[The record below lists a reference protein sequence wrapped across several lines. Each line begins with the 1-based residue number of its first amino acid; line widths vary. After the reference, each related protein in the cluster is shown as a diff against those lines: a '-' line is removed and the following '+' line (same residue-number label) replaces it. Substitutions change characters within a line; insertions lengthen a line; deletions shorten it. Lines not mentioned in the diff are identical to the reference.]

1 MNRIEKGDW
10 GYLEKQMQRELVRT
24 LLLFASSFG
33 VLLIGIIIAGTKNN
47 LLTIVAV
54 LGLLPASKEL
64 ITCIMFAKAKK
75 HSCPQALYDGV
86 QAVIAPDESSNGEHE
101 QSVSDESSGG
111 GHEQSVSDE
120 CGSGAHDQDGA
131 EDHLLVVYDLYMT
144 AQENNYPILS
154 MCCRNKTL
162 IGTANWEKF
171 DYKKAE
177 EHIQIMLKQNGHK
190 NVSVKIFS
198 EQEMYISRIRELN
211 GQKARNVDEDQAI
224 LRLMLNL
231 SL

>member
-33 VLLIGIIIAGTKNN
+33 VMLIGIIIAGTKNN

-75 HSCPQALYDGV
+75 HSCPQALYDGIRE
-86 QAVIAPDESSNGEHE
+86 VIAADE
-101 QSVSDESSGG
+101 SGG
-111 GHEQSVSDE
+111 GREQN
-120 CGSGAHDQDGA
+120 AT

-144 AQENNYPILS
+144 AQEKNYPILS

-162 IGTANWEKF
+162 IGTAEWEKF

-211 GQKARNVDEDQAI
+211 GQKAKNVDEDQAI

>member
-1 MNRIEKGDW
+1 MNKIIKGDFR
-10 GYLEKQMQRELVRT
+10 YLEKQMQRELFRT
-24 LLLFASSFG
+24 LLLFASAFG
-33 VLLIGIIIAGTKNN
+33 VLLIGIIIAGSKNN
-47 LLTIVAV
+47 LLTIIAV

-75 HSCPQALYDGV
+75 YSCPQALYDGV
-86 QAVIAPDESSNGEHE
+86 QEVIAPDESSNGV
-101 QSVSDESSGG
+101 QN
-111 GHEQSVSDE
+111 
-120 CGSGAHDQDGA
+120 QDGA
-131 EDHLLVVYDLYMT
+131 EDCLLAVYDLYMT
-144 AQENNYPILS
+144 SQENNYPILS

-162 IGTANWEKF
+162 IGIADWEKF

-177 EHIQIMLKQNGHK
+177 DHIQIMLKQNGHK

-198 EQEMYISRIRELN
+198 EQVMYISRIRELN
-211 GQKARNVDEDQAI
+211 GQKAKNAEEDQAI

>member
-1 MNRIEKGDW
+1 MNKIEKGDP
-10 GYLEKQMQRELVRT
+10 GYLEKQMQRELIIT

-33 VLLIGIIIAGTKNN
+33 VLLIGLIIAGTKNN

-86 QAVIAPDESSNGEHE
+86 QKVIAADNS
-101 QSVSDESSGG
+101 SDESSGG
-111 GHEQSVSDE
+111 EHV
-120 CGSGAHDQDGA
+120 QDTS
-131 EDHLLVVYDLYMT
+131 EDRLLVVYDLYMT
-144 AQENNYPILS
+144 AQENDYPILS

-162 IGTANWEKF
+162 IGIAEWEKF

-198 EQEMYISRIRELN
+198 EQETYISRIKELN
-211 GQKARNVDEDQAI
+211 GQKAKNVDEDQAI

>member
-1 MNRIEKGDW
+1 MNKIIKGDF
-10 GYLEKQMQRELVRT
+10 GYLEKQMQRELIRT
-24 LLLFASSFG
+24 LLLFASAFG

-64 ITCIMFAKAKK
+64 ITCIMFARAKK

-86 QAVIAPDESSNGEHE
+86 QEVIALGESRSGEHE
-101 QSVSDESSGG
+101 QD
-111 GHEQSVSDE
+111 D
-120 CGSGAHDQDGA
+120 A
-131 EDHLLVVYDLYMT
+131 EDCLLAVYDLYMT
-144 AQENNYPILS
+144 SQENNYPILS

-162 IGTANWEKF
+162 IGIADWEKF

-177 EHIQIMLKQNGHK
+177 DHIQIMLKQNGHK
-190 NVSVKIFS
+190 NVAVKIFS

-211 GQKARNVDEDQAI
+211 GQKAKNAEEDQAI

>member
-1 MNRIEKGDW
+1 MNKIIKGDM
-10 GYLEKQMQRELVRT
+10 GYLEKQMQRELIKT
-24 LLLFASSFG
+24 LLLFASAFG

-75 HSCPQALYDGV
+75 YSCPQALYDGV
-86 QAVIAPDESSNGEHE
+86 QEVIAPDESSSGE
-101 QSVSDESSGG
+101 
-111 GHEQSVSDE
+111 
-120 CGSGAHDQDGA
+120 HDQDGA
-131 EDHLLVVYDLYMT
+131 EDCLLVVYDLYMT
-144 AQENNYPILS
+144 SQENNYPILS

-162 IGTANWEKF
+162 IGIADWEKF

-177 EHIQIMLKQNGHK
+177 DHIQIMLKQNGHK
-190 NVSVKIFS
+190 NVAVKIFS
-198 EQEMYISRIRELN
+198 EQGMYISRIRELN
-211 GQKARNVDEDQAI
+211 GQKAKNAEEDQAI

>member
-1 MNRIEKGDW
+1 M
-10 GYLEKQMQRELVRT
+10 GYLEKQMQRELIKT
-24 LLLFASSFG
+24 LLLFASAFG

-64 ITCIMFAKAKK
+64 ITCIMFSRAKK
-75 HSCPQALYDGV
+75 YSCPQALYDGV
-86 QAVIAPDESSNGEHE
+86 QEVIAPGESSSGE
-101 QSVSDESSGG
+101 
-111 GHEQSVSDE
+111 
-120 CGSGAHDQDGA
+120 HDQDGA
-131 EDHLLVVYDLYMT
+131 EDCLLAVYDLYMT

-162 IGTANWEKF
+162 IGIADWEKF

-177 EHIQIMLKQNGHK
+177 DHIQIMLKQNGHK
-190 NVSVKIFS
+190 NVAVKIFS
-198 EQEMYISRIRELN
+198 EQEMYINRIRELN
-211 GQKARNVDEDQAI
+211 GQKAKNAEEDQAI